1 LPDTRSEYWVLPDGT
16 QAPADLITGSEAQLK
31 LIADREALKHTLGNL
46 TLLSDA
52 RNPSTSNLNF
62 SKKQVKLKDSLF
74 KLNHEIADSP
84 DWTEERIRARAT
96 RLADLAIMP
105 WPALEPV

>member
-1 LPDTRSEYWVLPDGT
+1 M
-16 QAPADLITGSEAQLK
+16 SEAQLK

-52 RNPSTSNLNF
+52 RNPSLGNLNF
-62 SKKQVKLKDSLF
+62 SKKQVKLKDSLL
-74 KLNHEIADSP
+74 KLNHEIAESP

-96 RLADLAIMP
+96 RLADLAIMV
-105 WPALEPV
+105 WPALDPV